1 MGNQKMFSSSIVGRQ
16 YLLKLFRS
24 FFILFLL
31 LSFFHHFPF
40 SSFSFC
46 LLCLALFILILL
58 ISFPTQHNYIST
70 LRIKKFTD

>member
-16 YLLKLFRS
+16 YLLKFFHS

-31 LSFFHHFPF
+31 LSFFHHVPF
-40 SSFSFC
+40 SSFS
-46 LLCLALFILILL
+46 LLCFALFILILL

-70 LRIKKFTD
+70 LRIKKIH